1 MPKVVTEFKGDASG
15 LSKSISSAKMQLGT
29 FAKSAASVG
38 AGMAGFSGVEAIIG
52 KVGASI
58 GKVAN
63 LSDAAANVGLT
74 VEEYQKLGFAFRDV
88 GLSAADA
95 DKAMATMNAKMG
107 EAIGGSE
114 GANEALNKLG
124 LTAEGLKDL
133 SAADQFEAI
142 TKAISKL
149 PTQAERAAAAT
160 DFFGKSGKKL
170 DQLVMGYDAVM
181 KKAEE
186 AGNMI
191 GGDTADAADRL
202 GDELAK
208 LDDAFT
214 ALVAN
219 SGLIE
224 FLSSAVKGMVDLQQS
239 VKGGVSALLEME
251 GKLKDIG
258 GTDKSS
264 GAYSGSLWENMK
276 DAWLGESEGEK
287 ITTKPVTKAEQ
298 KQFKEQQAEKTKL
311 AKEAAD
317 KEAAMQEDAKKKLGA
332 KEHAKDKEKT
342 DKLVESA
349 DKVLAASDERA
360 RAMTEASND
369 KLAQED
375 EARQKILDD
384 MEKEIDLQKLLNEGK
399 NKEAA
404 IKTAQDKMREAGG
417 TDAQVEYAG
426 KMAEAQFGLSQDVKP
441 QFRTEYTDSLLRMGG
456 TIGNTGNVS
465 SDPKIGLQREA
476 NTKLDKLY
484 TAINEQTKA
493 WKDAQ
498 DE

>member
-1 MPKVVTEFKGDASG
+1 
-15 LSKSISSAKMQLGT
+15 
-29 FAKSAASVG
+29 
-38 AGMAGFSGVEAIIG
+38 
-52 KVGASI
+52 
-58 GKVAN
+58 
-63 LSDAAANVGLT
+63 
-74 VEEYQKLGFAFRDV
+74 
-88 GLSAADA
+88 
-95 DKAMATMNAKMG
+95 
-107 EAIGGSE
+107 
-114 GANEALNKLG
+114 
-124 LTAEGLKDL
+124 
-133 SAADQFEAI
+133 
-142 TKAISKL
+142 
-149 PTQAERAAAAT
+149 
-160 DFFGKSGKKL
+160 
-170 DQLVMGYDAVM
+170 
-181 KKAEE
+181 
-186 AGNMI
+186 
-191 GGDTADAADRL
+191 
-202 GDELAK
+202 
-208 LDDAFT
+208 
-214 ALVAN
+214 
-219 SGLIE
+219 
-224 FLSSAVKGMVDLQQS
+224 
-239 VKGGVSALLEME
+239 ME